1 MKHRSILPA
10 CALALAAATASADT
24 SRNIGFENDAGIAV
38 AIEDAGAA
46 GDEPARRLMDAIA
59 RMEAEFGAAAPN
71 DAPQMESVDGHSLAA
86 VFRRFE
92 REPDMIHVLMT
103 TDADSAVCHIAGVMS
118 DRMQAALPAAIQA
131 CGGELMRVAATAAA
145 PAPAAKPAVP
155 AAPLADAA
163 FAGNWSNVSEVLF
176 RSVAG
181 IGVGGMV
188 VIEFEPMVLLAD
200 GVYYDVGDEALEDV
214 DLAAERAARPNS
226 FGRWSQSGDSYVLT
240 HADGE
245 TKSYALQDG
254 VLFKAYPAEESA
266 TLSAR
271 YKRISGGGNTALGGE
286 MMVAR
291 SSTYSFTPDGRFQMA
306 GSVGASSSG
315 EQSGV
320 STTLQGDSAAAGR
333 YTLGRHTLV
342 LTFDD
347 GRQERHFFAYGSKGT
362 PPQRDPGMIFIDRDT
377 FTSDD

>member
-1 MKHRSILPA
+1 MNHRLILPA

-24 SRNIGFENDAGIAV
+24 SRIIAFENNAGLAV
-38 AIEDAGAA
+38 TVEDAGAA
-46 GDEPARRLMDAIA
+46 GGDPASRLIGAIA
-59 RMEAEFGAAAPN
+59 RMEARLGSAMAD
-71 DAPQMESVDGHSLAA
+71 DAPQVETIDGHA
-86 VFRRFE
+86 VAVTFRRFE
-92 REPDMIHVLMT
+92 SAPDVIHFLLT
-103 TDADSAVCHIAGVMS
+103 TDADSAICHIAGPMS
-118 DRMQAALPAAIQA
+118 EGMGDALLAAIQT
-131 CGGELMRVAATAAA
+131 CSTELTRVAEAA
-145 PAPAAKPAVP
+145 PNPAAKLAAAALVP
-155 AAPLADAA
+155 DAA

-188 VIEFEPMVLLAD
+188 VMEFAPMVLLKD
-200 GVYYDVGDEALEDV
+200 GTYYDVGDGALEDV
-214 DLAAERAARPNS
+214 DLAAEQSARPDS
-226 FGRWSQSGDSYVLT
+226 FGRWSQSGGSYILT

-254 VLFKAYPAEESA
+254 VLFKAYPAEEA

-320 STTLQGDSAAAGR
+320 ATTLQGDSAAAGR
-333 YTLGRHTLV
+333 YTLDRHTLV

-347 GRQERHFFAYGSKGT
+347 GRQERHFFAFASRGT
-362 PPQRDPGMIFIDRDT
+362 PPQRDPGMIFIDSDT